1 MILKCVSVKDVLDVN
16 AYFYISEKTN
26 HGFLIDPG
34 AEASTLIKEIQN
46 NNWVIEKILLT
57 HGHFDHIGAVDQ
69 LFNVLNIPY
78 FIHVNGA
85 EYLLNAGYNLSMYFG
100 RDIILKNADYFNDG
114 DILSIDDIHLQV
126 ISTPGHTTDS
136 VVFYD
141 ADSKIAFVGDTIF
154 RGSIG
159 ATHFPGGDEKKLAKS
174 IREKIFTLPEET
186 VLYSGHSEKTDV
198 RTEKRRYYITY

>member
-85 EYLLNAGYNLSMYFG
+85 EYLQNAGYNLSMYFG
-100 RDIILKNADYFNDG
+100 RDIVRNA
-114 DILSIDDIHLQV
+114 
-126 ISTPGHTTDS
+126 
-136 VVFYD
+136 
-141 ADSKIAFVGDTIF
+141 
-154 RGSIG
+154 
-159 ATHFPGGDEKKLAKS
+159 GGKRFGK
-174 IREKIFTLPEET
+174 
-186 VLYSGHSEKTDV
+186 G
-198 RTEKRRYYITY
+198 RTEHYMGRRNGSGRRQRGQCDRQVTDIPCARFGSYKFAARNGYEPYGTFGNGHKRV